1 MDKRIDLFIA
11 GIVFLFGCF
20 VLVESFGIRP
30 TGPVVDTI
38 GPRGFPIVIGA
49 IFAIGGLA
57 VATARLRAWNA
68 EPGNLVTTDG
78 EPDEPNV
85 PASGPQAW
93 ALMAIA
99 ICYALTLQHLGYL
112 IATPLFVGFALVA
125 MKLRSVATLVGT
137 AAIYTAIT
145 YLVFATLM
153 GVRLPLGPLVGLL
166 SSGR

>member
-1 MDKRIDLFIA
+1 MDKRIDIFIA
-11 GIVFLFGCF
+11 GTVFLFGCF
-20 VLVESFGIRP
+20 VFVEAFGIRP

-38 GPRGFPIVIGA
+38 GPRGFPIVIGT
-49 IFAIGGLA
+49 IFAVGGLT
-57 VATARLRAWNA
+57 VAINRLRAWNA

-99 ICYALTLQHLGYL
+99 VCYALSLQHLGYL
-112 IATPLFVGFALVA
+112 IATPLFVGLALRV
-125 MKLRSVATLVGT
+125 MKVRSKATLVGT
-137 AAIYTAIT
+137 AIIYTAIT

-153 GVRLPLGPLVGLL
+153 GVRLPLGPLLGLL